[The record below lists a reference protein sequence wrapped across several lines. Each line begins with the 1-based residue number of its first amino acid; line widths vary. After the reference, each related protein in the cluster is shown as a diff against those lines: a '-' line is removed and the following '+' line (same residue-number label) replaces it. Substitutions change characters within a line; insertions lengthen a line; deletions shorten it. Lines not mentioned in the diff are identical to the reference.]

1 MNWRRAPLW
10 FATLLALVSAHGAEP
25 ARRLLPKLTAD
36 GRTLFL
42 LEAAAGK
49 GALVDRTGRT
59 SPAVAGGAV
68 AADPQ
73 FGALYTETFGMP
85 DADTTAF
92 YRSVA
97 VAK

>member
-1 MNWRRAPLW
+1 MLFGDRGQLLQAVARSSAPKNLKVLSRYYA
-10 FATLLALVSAHGAEP
+10 FAAMALAL
-25 ARRLLPKLTAD
+25 ARNDDDFRLA
-36 GRTLFL
+36 
-42 LEAAAGK
+42 
-49 GALVDRTGRT
+49 VDRGLTQIY
-59 SPAVAGGAV
+59 
-68 AADPQ
+68 ADPQ